1 MSNLSIEKALE
12 TWRFSTP
19 PNVSKVLE
27 IHNVKPVTLWPT
39 FYHHHPDDQAFPGRR
54 ITVKLDGEIKTFIY
68 LGGHIPELSKCAF
81 CLKSE
86 LGQKIFGKPVG
97 FVGIL
102 PKSKKVVEILHIGTE
117 EEGTSILDAF
127 LTASEDMSGVN

>member
-1 MSNLSIEKALE
+1 MSSLDYQLR
-12 TWRFSTP
+12 TWHSSTP
-19 PNVSKVLE
+19 PNVAMVME
-27 IHNVKPVTLWPT
+27 IHKVKPKIPWPT
-39 FYHHHPDDQAFPGRR
+39 YYQNHPKDQAFPGRR
-54 ITVKLDGEIKTFIY
+54 ITVKLDGEIKTFLY

-86 LGQKIFGKPVG
+86 LGQKIFGKKVG

-127 LTASEDMSGVN
+127 LTAREDMSGTN